1 MQTDNEN
8 QSIFN
13 ESATI
18 EGSSHQLG
26 EQELDAVTGGRLGRF
41 VWVRNP
47 SPESSPESSP
57 DISPVR
63 HELRLR
69 PRPIQ
74 RTMSSPAI
82 LASSEQSA
90 HVAEERDVLSRLYTD
105 SLQRSKSFEA

>member
-47 SPESSPESSP
+47 SPESSP